1 MCRVY
6 NFIIRVKTI
15 YILSLMG
22 QTGSQT
28 SLDNPGPCVAFSIT
42 QIIDFSYTRHFV
54 GAHGWVPVSQ
64 NNHNHNILCIDL
76 EREISCHRRT
86 AINNGG
92 RPTKPAPLNSLHSS
106 KSCLMSLECGL
117 SWSATLRRYLRPL
130 SKDTPALFSEQK
142 RLLRWLLT
150 ENANHISGP
159 VTKYSGIITLHQ
171 RLILTAFLL
180 RVEVINKLCR
190 PGYWATNNNQQ

>member
-1 MCRVY
+1 MIIAVQWHWFKNLNPSSQQSRKSVDIAIVMSWFSLIINCSVFDLYCRQLVEMCRVY

-28 SLDNPGPCVAFSIT
+28 SLDNPGPCVVFSIT

-54 GAHGWVPVSQ
+54 GAHGWVPSSH

-92 RPTKPAPLNSLHSS
+92 QPSQLHWIV
-106 KSCLMSLECGL
+106 CIL
-117 SWSATLRRYLRPL
+117 
-130 SKDTPALFSEQK
+130 
-142 RLLRWLLT
+142 
-150 ENANHISGP
+150 
-159 VTKYSGIITLHQ
+159 Q
-171 RLILTAFLL
+171 RA
-180 RVEVINKLCR
+180 V
-190 PGYWATNNNQQ
+190 